1 MLCCLLAQLPCQVVE
16 GSKFSQNLIVSS
28 YELVSPLSHLIP
40 TFACGECHFHAAF
53 LNFITS
59 RLSTAWGTAFQ
70 TARSLFCRARCK
82 SLSSVTPHDCNGGGR
97 SDSREQAGSLPAG
110 WGCSWV
116 VLGLPGWHRQ
126 AAVGKTGVW
135 SSRASSSPWTNLQL
149 SCNSAWCPV
158 CPGLCCLFLG
168 GK

>member
-70 TARSLFCRARCK
+70 TASSLFCRARCK

-126 AAVGKTGVW
+126 VAVGKTGVW
-135 SSRASSSPWTNLQL
+135 SSRASS
-149 SCNSAWCPV
+149 
-158 CPGLCCLFLG
+158 
-168 GK
+168 